1 MSLVLRKL
9 IINCNTIIVACS
21 AYLRSY
27 IDKEYLK
34 NKIIWV
40 QISQVCIVERKA
52 KHLTMCMRVGPS
64 KNKT

>member
-27 IDKEYLK
+27 IDKQYLK

-40 QISQVCIVERKA
+40 QISQV
-52 KHLTMCMRVGPS
+52 
-64 KNKT
+64 